1 MAWEQVDWKKLR
13 GVSKPKLME
22 LASCDYL
29 DRGEDVVLAGP
40 HSGETS
46 EMSFE
51 SSLTESGEFFI
62 IDASDDGCGRV
73 RHGRPIMPERA
84 WEAVMAKQILLVDDD
99 RNTAK
104 YLSAVLSDN
113 GYDPILAYDG
123 SEGLAK
129 VKQST
134 PDLIVLDVMMPKKTG
149 FVLFKQLKEDKRYR
163 DIPILMLSGVSGVLQ
178 ELEDHKEETFER
190 PYDNLRE
197 ALKQKIQEMREVG
210 SVRPEMFLD
219 KPVEP
224 DSFIAKVRQLI
235 GN

>member
-1 MAWEQVDWKKLR
+1 MAQVDWKKLR

-84 WEAVMAKQILLVDDD
+84 WEAVVAKQILLVDDD

-163 DIPILMLSGVSGVLQ
+163 DIPILMISGVAG
-178 ELEDHKEETFER
+178 
-190 PYDNLRE
+190 DNLRE

>member
-1 MAWEQVDWKKLR
+1 
-13 GVSKPKLME
+13 
-22 LASCDYL
+22 
-29 DRGEDVVLAGP
+29 
-40 HSGETS
+40 
-46 EMSFE
+46 
-51 SSLTESGEFFI
+51 
-62 IDASDDGCGRV
+62 
-73 RHGRPIMPERA
+73 
-84 WEAVMAKQILLVDDD
+84 MAKRILLVDDD
-99 RNTAK
+99 RNAVK
-104 YLSAVLSDN
+104 FLSAVLSDN
-113 GYDPILAYDG
+113 GYDPVLAHDG
-123 SEGLAK
+123 SEGLAM

-163 DIPILMLSGVSGVLQ
+163 DIPILMISGVAGVLQ
-178 ELEDHKEETFER
+178 ELEEHKQETFEK